1 MILPNA
7 EVTSAVKGVETT
19 KLRSEARRG
28 AARRRLREESEI
40 GRRRERLDARRFAG
54 RMRLDLRRKRRHGR
68 VHRHDAQWAMEPVGV
83 GVAGCFRM
91 LETRLR
97 AAEARDPRARTRR
110 P

>member
-28 AARRRLREESEI
+28 AARRRLREEGEI
-40 GRRRERLDARRFAG
+40 GRRRERLDARRFEG

-68 VHRHDAQWAMEPVGV
+68 VHRHDAQWAMQSVAVVGTR
-83 GVAGCFRM
+83 GFRL
-91 LETRLR
+91 LENGLR
-97 AAEARDPRARTRR
+97 ADGARD
-110 P
+110 